1 MIVVQASDIRLR
13 RAVLRAA
20 HPEED
25 VVMDPRLVADALEKG
40 FPRLVVR
47 DAVREWPG
55 IPGDVRVLDVGPSVL
70 ERWEAE
76 RRSVELPPTRLDP
89 RTDLIANVMERTA
102 SDRTWVDAALAELSR
117 AAGLRLPPALRGFG
131 RRVMEFPS
139 HYTTLRPLADTCSTT
154 RGALK
159 ALFRRRDLSTP
170 STYLR
175 WFRLM
180 AVGQVLA
187 DRGVTVAEAASRL
200 GFTSDGNL
208 CRMMWGVCEMTPT
221 ELRSLKGWNRLLIT
235 FAWSHLSTDH
245 LEAWST
251 LDDLFE
257 RRSA

>member
-1 MIVVQASDIRLR
+1 MIVVQASDPRLR
-13 RAVLRAA
+13 SAVLRAS

-25 VVMDPRLVADALEKG
+25 VVLEPRRAADALERG

-47 DAVREWPG
+47 DTIRSWPP
-55 IPGDVRVLDVGPSVL
+55 IPDSVRVLDVGSGVL
-70 ERWEAE
+70 KRWEAE
-76 RRSVELPPTRLDP
+76 RRAVELPPTRLDHLTE
-89 RTDLIANVMERTA
+89 RIAAAIERTA
-102 SDRTWVDAALAELSR
+102 EDTIWVDSALADLSR
-117 AAGLRLPPALRGFG
+117 AAGRRLPQALRAFG
-131 RRVMEFPS
+131 RRVMEYPS
-139 HYTTLRPLADTCSTT
+139 YYTTLRPLAETCSTS

-180 AVGQVLA
+180 AVAHVLA
-187 DRGVTVAEAASRL
+187 DREVTVADAASRL

-221 ELRSLKGWNRLLIT
+221 ELRSLRGWNRLLIT
-235 FAWSHLSTDH
+235 FAWSHLSPDH

-251 LDDLFE
+251 LEDLFE
-257 RRSA
+257 QRSA

>member
-1 MIVVQASDIRLR
+1 MIVVQASENRLR

-47 DAVREWPG
+47 DAVRDWPV
-55 IPGDVRVLDVGPSVL
+55 IPDDVRVLEVGPAVL
-70 ERWEAE
+70 ERWEAD
-76 RRSVELPPTRLDP
+76 RKAVELPPTRLDHL
-89 RTDLIANVMERTA
+89 TDRIASSIERSAT
-102 SDRTWVDAALAELSR
+102 DRTWVDTALAELSR
-117 AAGLRLPPALRGFG
+117 AAGRRLPPALRSFG

-139 HYTTLRPLADTCSTT
+139 HYTTLRPLADTCSTS

-180 AVGQVLA
+180 AVGRVLA
-187 DRGVTVAEAASRL
+187 DREVTVAETASRL

-221 ELRSLKGWNRLLIT
+221 ELRSLRGWNRLLIT
-235 FAWSHLSTDH
+235 FAWSHLSPDH

-257 RRSA
+257 QRSA

>member
-1 MIVVQASDIRLR
+1 MIVVQASDTRLR

-25 VVMDPRLVADALEKG
+25 VILDPRHVADALEKG

-47 DAVREWPG
+47 DAVREWPP
-55 IPGDVRVLDVGPSVL
+55 IPDEVRILDVGPAVL
-70 ERWEAE
+70 ERWESE
-76 RRSVELPPTRLDP
+76 RKSVELPPTRLDHLTN
-89 RTDLIANVMERTA
+89 RISAAIERTA
-102 SDRTWVDAALAELSR
+102 EDRTWVDSALAELSR
-117 AAGLRLPPALRGFG
+117 AAGRRLPPTLRAFG
-131 RRVMEFPS
+131 RRVMEYPS
-139 HYTTLRPLADTCSTT
+139 HYTLLRPLADTCSTT

-180 AVGQVLA
+180 AVGHVLS
-187 DRGVTVAEAASRL
+187 DRDVTVAEAASRL

-221 ELRSLKGWNRLLIT
+221 ELRTLKGWNQLLIT
-235 FAWSHLSTDH
+235 FAWTHLSADH

-251 LDDLFE
+251 LEDLFE

>member
-1 MIVVQASDIRLR
+1 M
-13 RAVLRAA
+13 RAA
-20 HPEED
+20 HWEED
-25 VVMDPRLVADALEKG
+25 VVMDPRLVVDALEKG

-47 DAVREWPG
+47 DTVRNWPI
-55 IPGDVRVLDVGPSVL
+55 IPADVRVLDVGPAVL
-70 ERWEAE
+70 DRWEAA
-76 RRSVELPPTRLDP
+76 RKASELPPTRLEHLTE
-89 RTDLIANVMERTA
+89 RIESAIARSAV
-102 SDRTWVDAALAELSR
+102 DRTWVDAALAELSR
-117 AAGLRLPPALRGFG
+117 AAGRRLPSALRGFG

-139 HYTTLRPLADTCSTT
+139 HYTTLRPLADTCRTS

-180 AVGQVLA
+180 AVGRVLA
-187 DRGVTVAEAASRL
+187 DREVTVAEAASRL

-221 ELRSLKGWNRLLIT
+221 EVRSHKGWNRLLIT
-235 FAWSHLSTDH
+235 FAWSHLTSDH

-257 RRSA
+257 QRSA